1 MTITRHVTPYNML
14 ATLPHLLVL
23 LVVHGLIG
31 KLIVLDPLLKVCHG
45 LLGVSA
51 LVVRATQLH
60 LLRGGRGKSRSEK
73 KLEEGG
79 HNFSRGAKIKPLGGS
94 TNEEARY
101 M

>member
-1 MTITRHVTPYNML
+1 ML

-73 KLEEGG
+73 KLEGGGGGGG
-79 HNFSRGAKIKPLGGS
+79 HNFLRGAKIKPLGGS